1 MNTQIY
7 THTCINRVRREEI
20 NWSVLKQARFT
31 GICCYSCAAFRVPAA
46 SPCQCLSI
54 SGSNGIPVAG
64 RALVEINRLEMKVGL
79 FCLVFFSSFSFG
91 FSANLV
97 NVCNDFAQLT

>member
-1 MNTQIY
+1 M
-7 THTCINRVRREEI
+7 CVNRVRREEI

-64 RALVEINRLEMKVGL
+64 QALVEINRLEMKVGI
-79 FCLVFFSSFSFG
+79 FAFFFKFFVWILS
-91 FSANLV
+91 
-97 NVCNDFAQLT
+97 